1 MTDDRKLSHS
11 QNFLKN
17 PDFVES
23 LIGKTDINSSDL
35 VVEIGPGKGII
46 TRQLLKYAG
55 QILAVEIDKKLETN
69 LSAMFSNNPKVNII
83 QADFLKWQLPKEPY
97 KVFANIPFNMTADI
111 VKKLIEDK
119 NAPEV
124 AYLIMQDRAAERF
137 MGKPIAKDSQ
147 TSILLKPWFDMQIV
161 AHIDKREFIPTPN
174 INAVLFMFQ
183 KKASPQIDSQ
193 HEQLF
198 RDFVIYA
205 YNQWK
210 PTILEALGKVFS
222 SKQRSII
229 SRELRIE
236 KVKPSDLKIEQWLK
250 LFDSFIKYAPEDKK
264 QLVKGAEQRLVTQQ
278 SKLQKLH
285 RTR

>member
-17 PDFVES
+17 PSFVES
-23 LIGKTDINSSDL
+23 LIKKTNISSNDL

-46 TRQLLKYAG
+46 TNQLLKHAG
-55 QILAVEIDKKLETN
+55 QVLAVEIDAKLATN
-69 LSAMFSNNPKVNII
+69 LSTMFSDNPKVNII

-111 VKKLIEDK
+111 VKKLMEDK

-124 AYLIMQDRAAERF
+124 AYLIMQDKAAERF
-137 MGKPIAKDSQ
+137 VGKPIAKDSQ
-147 TSILLKPWFDMQIV
+147 TSILLKPWFDMQII

-174 INAVLFMFQ
+174 INAVLFMFR
-183 KKASPQIDSQ
+183 KKASSQIDSQ

-229 SRELRIE
+229 SRELSIE